1 MRKIDE
7 IDEIVYSYNTKSKR
21 GFSYS
26 EIIDVISM
34 FGVSK
39 EDFLDKLGVHTA
51 MMDNGV
57 MITYHSD
64 VALAIRLVLEKR
76 DANVFE
82 FD

>member
-7 IDEIVYSYNTKSKR
+7 IDEIVYSYDTKSKY
-21 GFSYS
+21 GFSYF

-39 EDFLDKLGVHTA
+39 DDFLDKLGVHTA

-64 VALAIRLVLEKR
+64 VALGIRLVLEKR
-76 DANVFE
+76 NANFYE